1 MLVPSSKRKRRVQD
15 IILHIQEVVSAQ
27 IPDATVRVSNGG
39 FDKLVS
45 FVSGGGYGIN
55 LTGENIEQLYTT
67 AKEIED
73 FLANDTDIVT
83 TSIDTSFDI
92 STMVIDMSHEY
103 MSSLGIT
110 SYEAG
115 ITSSI
120 LFQGVDAG
128 RFKGIDGSR
137 YNIRL
142 KSDIAGKPITRD
154 DIANIYIVSSDGRK
168 VSFATISTIKVTE
181 SISQINRKN
190 RAKTISVFGSLAVE
204 DTTGVSNRMQEYLE
218 KNPLPAGINSEE
230 GGMMEL
236 LGDSISPMLIA
247 LLIAWFLVYTV
258 MVIQFERFRQPF
270 IIMATIPFCIIGV
283 VIGLLIFGSTMNLV
297 AMLGIISLS
306 GIVVNNGIILID
318 YMNLLRSQREGK
330 NKSKNENITIL
341 EQSVIEGAASRLKP
355 IFMTTLTTM
364 LGVVPMAFST
374 AEGSEMYA
382 PLGQAIAGGLL
393 TSTIITLFI
402 IPILYFVSER
412 IRILKGTDTQ
422 EALNEKQKN

>member
-1 MLVPSSKRKRRVQD
+1 
-15 IILHIQEVVSAQ
+15 
-27 IPDATVRVSNGG
+27 
-39 FDKLVS
+39 
-45 FVSGGGYGIN
+45 
-55 LTGENIEQLYTT
+55 
-67 AKEIED
+67 
-73 FLANDTDIVT
+73 
-83 TSIDTSFDI
+83 
-92 STMVIDMSHEY
+92 MVIDMSHEY